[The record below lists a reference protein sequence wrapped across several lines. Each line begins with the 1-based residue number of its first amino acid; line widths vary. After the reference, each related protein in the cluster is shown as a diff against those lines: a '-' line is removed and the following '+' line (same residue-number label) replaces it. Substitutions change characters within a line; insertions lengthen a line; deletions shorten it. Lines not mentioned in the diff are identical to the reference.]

1 MCRCAASIVLLAAA
15 GLAQW
20 PHQALAAGVPA
31 APRTAPGRTGGSGG
45 VSPSIGRNTRVRSA
59 STGPGYVT
67 ILFGRTMYSIADAS
81 CNVLPGSVPLDQ
93 VAQDLASRGL
103 KATAVVVVDR
113 TQPTNRLCYGGS
125 LYASWSDLA
134 SLSSTYGWSFD
145 SDGMTHNDITTMTTT
160 QQYQESCDSLGYLAQ
175 HGFTSANAFYAY
187 GDNKRTTAIQTNIVS
202 KCFDYGRTYNGGV
215 NSRSTLS
222 SPWFQVTNSLLGGA
236 CSDSTQSCYH
246 LNVNGKRYASPVAIS
261 NLLQVT
267 GDQWVVV
274 QFYRMV
280 SGASLNTTPSWD
292 CTSPNW
298 QDHWTSQTEMYCI
311 NDFDQAISTIPPG
324 TVVAD
329 PATVAA
335 AWGRQVSDVAGEVTA
350 QGTGKGIA
358 GATVS
363 WSGGTTTT
371 DPSGYYTL
379 GSVAPGEETVSV
391 TSPGNPPASAGVDV
405 IAGITTVQ
413 NFSLGT
419 ATTGT
424 IAGVVRDAGDGDP
437 LSGASVTCT
446 CSDVAVTT
454 GSDGTYAF
462 LNITP
467 ADGYSMD
474 FSDADYTPETV
485 NGVDVSAGQTTTENA
500 QLSGLPGM
508 IEGDVS
514 DAGTE
519 MGIPGAT
526 VTCTCS
532 GADAVTDGSGAYSFS
547 NVAPGKYGMSFAAD
561 GYATEAV
568 SGVVVAPDGTT
579 TENATL
585 AAGGTIAGDVS
596 DGTAIGNPAI
606 PGAVVTC
613 TCASG
618 SVTTDASGSYT
629 FADVAVGN
637 YDLAF
642 SATGFVS
649 QTVTGVSVSPGS
661 TTIQNVL
668 LIEDGAI
675 SGTVT
680 DATTGAPIAG
690 AHVTCTCST
699 GSTATDGTGTY
710 TLTAVAPGIY
720 AVSVSMTGYATASNS
735 EVVVQSGTTT
745 VEDFALTATGH
756 TPVFSDGFESGNLSA
771 WTSSKGLTIEGTLVH
786 SGAFAAGANTTNGA
800 TDARKD
806 LPSTYSTG
814 YGRVWFDVVSQSST
828 VNVIRFDNSSS
839 SPITYLD
846 VTPAHLLAM
855 TAGGTTITS
864 MTTVSPGVFHELELS
879 VTVHGTSSTTEVWL
893 DGAVVTSL
901 SRTLT
906 LSAPLIAQ
914 LQIGQVMTGGTYDVA
929 FDDAAFD
936 TQYIP

>member
-1 MCRCAASIVLLAAA
+1 
-15 GLAQW
+15 
-20 PHQALAAGVPA
+20 
-31 APRTAPGRTGGSGG
+31 
-45 VSPSIGRNTRVRSA
+45 
-59 STGPGYVT
+59 
-67 ILFGRTMYSIADAS
+67 
-81 CNVLPGSVPLDQ
+81 
-93 VAQDLASRGL
+93 
-103 KATAVVVVDR
+103 
-113 TQPTNRLCYGGS
+113 
-125 LYASWSDLA
+125 
-134 SLSSTYGWSFD
+134 
-145 SDGMTHNDITTMTTT
+145 MTHNDITTMTTT
-160 QQYQESCDSLGYLAQ
+160 QQYQESCNSVAYLAEQ
-175 HGFTSANAFYAY
+175 GFTSANAFYAY
-187 GDNKRTTAIQTNIVS
+187 GDNKRTTTIQTNIVS

-324 TVVAD
+324 AVVAD

-335 AWGRQVSDVAGEVTA
+335 AWGRQVSDVAGEVTV
-350 QGTGKGIA
+350 QGTGKPVA

-379 GSVAPGEETVSV
+379 GSVAPGEATVSV
-391 TSPGNPPASAGVDV
+391 TAPGNPPASAGVDV

-424 IAGVVRDAGDGDP
+424 IAGIVSDAGDGDP

-446 CSDVAVTT
+446 CSGATVTT
-454 GSDGTYAF
+454 GSDGSYAF
-462 LNITP
+462 LNVTP

-485 NGVDVSAGQTTTENA
+485 NGVDVSPGQTTTENA
-500 QLSGLPGM
+500 QLSGLPGV
-508 IEGDVS
+508 IEGDAS
-514 DAGTE
+514 DAETD

-532 GADAVTDGSGAYSFS
+532 GTDAVTDGSGAYSFT
-547 NVAPGKYGMSFAAD
+547 NVAPGKYAMSFAAD
-561 GYATEAV
+561 GYGTDAV

-579 TENATL
+579 TEDVTL
-585 AAGGTIAGDVS
+585 APGGTITGDVT
-596 DGTAIGNPAI
+596 DGTATGNPAV

-613 TCASG
+613 TCAGG
-618 SVTTDASGSYT
+618 SATTDVNGNYT
-629 FADVAVGN
+629 FADVAAGN
-637 YDLAF
+637 YNLTV
-642 SATGFVS
+642 SAAGFVS

-661 TTIQNVL
+661 TTTQNVL
-668 LIEDGAI
+668 LAEDGTI

-680 DATTGAPIAG
+680 DATTSAPIAG
-690 AHVTCTCST
+690 AQVTCTCST
-699 GSTATDGTGTY
+699 GSTTTGGTGTY
-710 TLTAVAPGIY
+710 TLTGVVPGTY
-720 AVSVSMTGYATASNS
+720 AMSVSMTGYVTASNND
-735 EVVVQSGTTT
+735 VAVQSGATT
-745 VEDFALTATGH
+745 VEDFALSSAGH

-771 WTSSKGLTIEGTLVH
+771 WTSSKGLAIERTLVH
-786 SGAFAAGANTTNGA
+786 SGAFAAVANTANGA
-800 TDARKD
+800 TDARKN
-806 LPSTYSTG
+806 LPSTYATG
-814 YGRVWFDVVSQSST
+814 YGRVWFDIVSQSSN
-828 VNVIRFDNSSS
+828 VDVIRFDNSSS
-839 SPITYLD
+839 SPIAYLY
-846 VTPAHLLAM
+846 VTPARLLAM
-855 TAGGTTITS
+855 TAGSTTITS
-864 MTTVSPGVFHELELS
+864 STTVSPGTFHELELS
-879 VTVHGTSSTTEVWL
+879 VTVHGSSSTTEVWL

-906 LSAPLIAQ
+906 LSSPLIAQ